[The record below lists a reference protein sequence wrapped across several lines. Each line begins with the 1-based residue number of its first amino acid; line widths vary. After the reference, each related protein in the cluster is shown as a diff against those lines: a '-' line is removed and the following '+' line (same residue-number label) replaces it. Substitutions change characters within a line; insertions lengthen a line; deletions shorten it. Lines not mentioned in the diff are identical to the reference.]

1 MDDQKQTILYSE
13 PVREIMGNPP
23 GRMTRWGTTIL
34 AAVFLLFIFLSLIIR
49 YPDNIPA
56 PVEITT
62 TNPPVPIV
70 SKITG
75 HIRILFIGD
84 RAEVKPGQLLA
95 VMETAASINEIE
107 QLKKTIDTLGKPEL
121 LLPENIPLLS
131 ELGEIQN
138 YWASFRKSVSD
149 YNIYIGNDLYG
160 NKIEALNDEIKALAD
175 YIVNVRVKEKLFYNN
190 SQLEEKKYRRDS
202 VLYAGGVLSESDLER
217 SQQSLLRINIE
228 LQQARLDRSAK
239 MMEMAEKK
247 QLLQDYT
254 IRRTEEREKLTSVM
268 NESLLNLRASLRIWE
283 NTYLLVSPVTGTV
296 TFTRFWSENQA
307 VIRDE
312 AVMSVVPAEAGDFVG
327 RINLKMQRSGK
338 VEPGQ
343 TVNIKLSGYPY
354 LEYGMVRGRV
364 KSKSLVPS
372 GDAYVIEIELPDGL
386 VTLYGI
392 PLDFTQNMQG
402 TAEIITSS
410 MSLFQKIVNPFRYMI
425 TRNRI

>member
-1 MDDQKQTILYSE
+1 MYSE

-34 AAVFLLFIFLSLIIR
+34 AAVFLLFILLSLIIR

-84 RAEVKPGQLLA
+84 RAEVTPGQLLA

-121 LLPENIPLLS
+121 LLPENMPLLS

-138 YWASFRKSVSD
+138 YWASFQKSVSD

-160 NKIEALNDEIKALAD
+160 NKIEALSDEIKALAD
-175 YIVNVRVKEKLFYNN
+175 YILNVRVKEKLFYNN

-247 QLLQDYT
+247 QLLQDFT

-312 AVMSVVPAEAGDFVG
+312 VVMSVVPAEAGDFVG